1 MTKPLFKD
9 LFIVMRVCAI
19 VSPSQAALIAVL
31 ALFSLSCAPNFP
43 GRKAG
48 EIAVVPPAT
57 PPLSRPVL
65 GYGVISVTYT
75 RVTAEPSQAALSL
88 GYFRRGS
95 VVEVVERRSISHGEF
110 AESWVF
116 VEGAYLGWL
125 REDAIQIYDNEARA
139 KTAAES
145 LAQ

>member
-1 MTKPLFKD
+1 MKLRV
-9 LFIVMRVCAI
+9 IV
-19 VSPSQAALIAVL
+19 PPGQAALIVVF
-31 ALFSLSCAPNFP
+31 ALLFLSCIPDFP
-43 GRKAG
+43 GRNTG
-48 EIAVVPPAT
+48 GPAVVPPAS

-65 GYGVISVTYT
+65 GYGVIGVTYT

-88 GYFRRGS
+88 GYFRRGA
-95 VVEVVERRSISHGEF
+95 VVEVVERRSVSRGEF

-116 VEGAYLGWL
+116 VEGAYRGWL
-125 REDAIQIYDNEARA
+125 PEDAVQIYDNEARA

>member
-1 MTKPLFKD
+1 
-9 LFIVMRVCAI
+9 MRVSAI
-19 VSPSQAALIAVL
+19 IPPSQAALFVAL
-31 ALFSLSCAPNFP
+31 ALFSLSCAPDFP

-48 EIAVVPPAT
+48 EAAVVPPAT

-65 GYGVISVTYT
+65 GYGVIGVSYT
-75 RVTAEPSQAALSL
+75 RVTAEPSPAALSL

-95 VVEVVERRSISHGEF
+95 VVEVVERRSVSRGEF

-116 VEGAYLGWL
+116 VEGAYRGWL
-125 REDAIQIYDNEARA
+125 REDAVQIYDNEARA
-139 KTAAES
+139 KTASES